1 MPVVLKT
8 MTEWVCPNCTMTDA
22 TYETR
27 PHSQMHSCPG
37 LHGILAPFVRAGVK
51 CKVEAHQREDY
62 IGGEIVRTD
71 DRGRP
76 IMSVT
81 TTREDGEDVMV
92 FAPTAS
98 ARIT

>member
-1 MPVVLKT
+1 MVVALKT
-8 MTEWVCPNCTMTDA
+8 WTDWVCPNCNVTDQ
-22 TYETR
+22 TYESR
-27 PHSQMHSCPG
+27 PHSQMHPCAG
-37 LHGILAPFVRAGVK
+37 LHGIIAPLVQAGMK
-51 CKVEAHQREDY
+51 CKVEAHQREDF

-81 TTREDGEDVMV
+81 TTREDGEDCMV

-98 ARIT
+98 ARVV

>member
-1 MPVVLKT
+1 MAVVLKQ
-8 MTEWVCPNCTMTDA
+8 MTEWVCPNCDTTSV
-22 TYETR
+22 TTETR
-27 PHSQMHSCPG
+27 PHSQMHNCVG
-37 LHGILAPFVRAGVK
+37 LHGIIAPLVRSGVK

-62 IGGEIVRTD
+62 IGGELVRTD

-81 TTREDGEDVMV
+81 TTRDDGEDVMV